1 MSERPSPRRSGGT
14 PTGAVG
20 LALALLY
27 CVGVAVSP
35 ARPYPVLLAGALG
48 LAGLVLSALGIAK
61 GPGRAA
67 GIFGVLAFLL
77 GCLMAFPAIL
87 DMVTHARGH

>member
-1 MSERPSPRRSGGT
+1 
-14 PTGAVG
+14 
-20 LALALLY
+20 
-27 CVGVAVSP
+27 
-35 ARPYPVLLAGALG
+35 
-48 LAGLVLSALGIAK
+48 VLSALGIAK
-61 GPGRAA
+61 GSGRAA